1 MLVPTDLQAPKS
13 LRTDGAL
20 SEADRQWDKSE
31 ALAAIETNE
40 WRQQQARA
48 LNSRRRIW
56 SKGGLPLAAGCAWP
70 ASGPV
75 RLGQLASARVRPLA
89 TLASSFRLLVC
100 LPE

>member
-31 ALAAIETNE
+31 SLAAIETNE

-48 LNSRRRIW
+48 LNSTAHLEQGR
-56 SKGGLPLAAGCAWP
+56 LPLAAGCAWP
-70 ASGPV
+70 GPV

-89 TLASSFRLLVC
+89 TLAV
-100 LPE
+100 